1 MVTKNQRAKNVIA
14 LVKKDYISVVG
25 LAFTLQKGEAKK
37 LRTLAENSTEYEA
50 VCFVD
55 SHSKNPKFWYR
66 KDQIDAMLRQVRTG
80 TPVGQG
86 ELFLGVDPAVPGADK
101 TVETTINTEAPSE
114 EAKVE
119 EPVQDEPTPVS

>member
-1 MVTKNQRAKNVIA
+1 MITKNQRAKNVIA

-25 LAFTLQKGEAKK
+25 LAFTLQKGGAKK

-55 SHSKNPKFWYR
+55 SYGKNPKFWYK
-66 KDQIDAMLRQVRTG
+66 KDQIDAMLRQIRTG

-86 ELFLGVDPAVPGADK
+86 ELFRGVDPAVPGADK
-101 TVETTINTEAPSE
+101 TVETTINAEAPSE

>member
-1 MVTKNQRAKNVIA
+1 MVTRNQRAQNVLA

-37 LRTLAENSTEYEA
+37 LRTLVENSTEYEA

-55 SHSKNPKFWYR
+55 SHGKNPKFWYK
-66 KDQIDAMLRQVRTG
+66 KDQIDAMLRQIRTG

-86 ELFLGVDPAVPGADK
+86 ELFQGVNPAVPGADEA
-101 TVETTINTEAPSE
+101 VETPINTGAQTE
-114 EAKVE
+114 EGKTE
-119 EPVQDEPTPVS
+119 EPVQNEPTPIS